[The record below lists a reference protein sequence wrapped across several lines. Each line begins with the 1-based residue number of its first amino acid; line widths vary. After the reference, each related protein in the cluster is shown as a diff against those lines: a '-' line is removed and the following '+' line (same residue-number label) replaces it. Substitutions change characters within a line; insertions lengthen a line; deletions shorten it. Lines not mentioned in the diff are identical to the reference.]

1 MSVFVYAE
9 LTLDCGRYV
18 MGHRKKGL
26 RKHWQGKRKS
36 EGERRRKQLRKE
48 RVEST
53 SKTKKEGISNGK
65 EKQRR

>member
-1 MSVFVYAE
+1 
-9 LTLDCGRYV
+9 

-36 EGERRRKQLRKE
+36 EGERRREQLRKE

-53 SKTKKEGISNGK
+53 SKVKKEGISNGQ